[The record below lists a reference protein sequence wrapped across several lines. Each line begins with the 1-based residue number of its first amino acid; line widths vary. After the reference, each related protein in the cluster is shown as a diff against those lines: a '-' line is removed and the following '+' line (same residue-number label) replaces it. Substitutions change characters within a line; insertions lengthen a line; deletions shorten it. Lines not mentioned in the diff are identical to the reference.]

1 MTKQELF
8 NKAVE
13 AMDNYIKAIE
23 MQEDDFANYYFN
35 RMRELSREITERG
48 LTNEFQE
55 YATVI

>member
-1 MTKQELF
+1 MKKKELF
-8 NKAVE
+8 ERA
-13 AMDNYIKAIE
+13 AQAIDNYTKAIE

-35 RMRELSREITERG
+35 RMQELSREIAERG